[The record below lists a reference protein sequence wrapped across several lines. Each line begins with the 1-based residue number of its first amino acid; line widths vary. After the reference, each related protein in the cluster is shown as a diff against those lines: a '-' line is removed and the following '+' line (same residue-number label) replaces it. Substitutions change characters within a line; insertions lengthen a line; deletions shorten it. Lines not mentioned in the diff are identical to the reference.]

1 MEHLKGFSFRTSNI
15 LSTLINSQASNESQ
29 ICRKK
34 SHIHTEISAS
44 LGQHEK
50 LDLYVSQLLQRWRY
64 SSLSILSHSPFGIK
78 FRIFFET
85 TTHNRAAGP
94 NRIPGKLP
102 ASKYANDVYSICKC
116 MEYLSHYGLFQ
127 VTMKKLLLKEKSFR
141 ARRRSSLPRTWSF
154 ELFLRFNS
162 RKNHRK
168 WFMPLCDM
176 R

>member
-78 FRIFFET
+78 FRIFFQT

-116 MEYLSHYGLFQ
+116 MNTCR
-127 VTMKKLLLKEKSFR
+127 TMDFSK
-141 ARRRSSLPRTWSF
+141 
-154 ELFLRFNS
+154 
-162 RKNHRK
+162 
-168 WFMPLCDM
+168 
-176 R
+176 